1 MSHLQAFTRH
11 YETRVDN
18 PICFASRRSPVR
30 SRLAPLDRN
39 AAKGSFLGDE
49 ESGRRRL
56 RLGPACMRGA
66 SVLAWRR
73 CGSSLLLLAP
83 KRQRAATHAPGE
95 YGVSCIVRRG
105 PCLRAG
111 AGICAHGFRV
121 APYVRQQRFASHG
134 VAEIVARLHQNEPRG
149 RQESRGSILRTSSL
163 TMSRQTTESAAK
175 EWSRSGRLR
184 LPLSSSA
191 CSPAPRGL
199 EQPLRGA
206 RIWRLR
212 DATDSQEE
220 PCLRARTGI
229 RRLRRPRGCPY
240 RTAVAHDS
248 VADAAAGRLAAPR

>member
-1 MSHLQAFTRH
+1 VAPTPAVSCGVVMFTCVDAHIVR
-11 YETRVDN
+11 EQVGSKWLRQTVATCERFDGPQSSGISVTDVVRQRVSDRSGD
-18 PICFASRRSPVR
+18 FASRRSPVR
-30 SRLAPLDRN
+30 SRLAPLDRS
-39 AAKGSFLGDE
+39 AAKGSFPGYE

-56 RLGPACMRGA
+56 RLGPGCMRGA

-83 KRQRAATHAPGE
+83 KRQRAATHAAGE

-184 LPLSSSA
+184 
-191 CSPAPRGL
+191 
-199 EQPLRGA
+199 
-206 RIWRLR
+206 
-212 DATDSQEE
+212 
-220 PCLRARTGI
+220 
-229 RRLRRPRGCPY
+229 
-240 RTAVAHDS
+240 
-248 VADAAAGRLAAPR
+248 